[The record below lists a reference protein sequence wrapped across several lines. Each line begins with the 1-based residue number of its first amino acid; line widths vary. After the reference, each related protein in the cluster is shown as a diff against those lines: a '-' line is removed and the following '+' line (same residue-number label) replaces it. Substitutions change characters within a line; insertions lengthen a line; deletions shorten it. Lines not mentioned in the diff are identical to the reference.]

1 MSLSV
6 SSMPPKD
13 CGWFGE
19 KCFLDNFKFPI
30 LWSTGDKKTQVPVTI
45 YPTQVPTYQGEKVN
59 YDDPNSA
66 PGRFEDPKGVYDPY
80 SEENQAKAEAMT
92 PKYQGEKVNYDDP
105 NSAPGRFEDPKGVYD
120 PYSEENQAKAEAM
133 TPKYPFND
141 EGIIP
146 TETEKDCGW
155 FGEKCLELPKFPKI
169 EFSDLGNIPLYI
181 GGGIMAYF
189 LLKSFGKTII
199 KGKLGV

>member
-1 MSLSV
+1 MSFI
-6 SSMPPKD
+6 
-13 CGWFGE
+13 G
-19 KCFLDNFKFPI
+19 PI
-30 LWSTGDKKTQVPVTI
+30 
-45 YPTQVPTYQGEKVN
+45 YQGEKVN

-66 PGRFEDPKGVYDPY
+66 PGRFVDPKGVYDPY
-80 SEENQAKAEAMT
+80 SEENQAKAKAMT

-120 PYSEENQAKAEAM
+120 PYSKEVQDKAKAM
-133 TPKYPFND
+133 TPKYPFD
-141 EGIIP
+141 DQGII
-146 TETEKDCGW
+146 ETQPKSDKDCGLL
-155 FGEKCLELPKFPKI
+155 GEKCLEFPKI
-169 EFSDLGNIPLYI
+169 EFPKIEFPKIEFPKIEFPDLGNIPLYI